1 MYIVFDMRIWV
12 LDEGIGLESF
22 SCYLYLRNVL
32 SFSCKDLKSFILL
45 HSIIQNWFTH
55 FLFDIKFLTVL
66 FHIKFL
72 KKRISDIPIK
82 ENYFVCI
89 LEISTLLNTR
99 FSQRIYAK
107 YEFLTLFPLYQ
118 IAILSFV
125 ALKASIS
132 SAE

>member
-22 SCYLYLRNVL
+22 SCYLYFRNLL

-45 HSIIQNWFTH
+45 HSIIQNCFTH